1 RARHGSAWR
10 PRGAARLPGAK
21 PEQIVS
27 LSPRLLRGTTPWE
40 PQRTTA
46 KLGAP
51 FGERQASSEPHV
63 LTGASLLGGR
73 GHSAPHGVSSP
84 LRPGMFQRRAW
95 YHAHARTPRWSVNE
109 SRGRIDRRLQAA
121 SGGRS
126 ARRRRATGMGAGLR
140 PRPETGAPARIPEGP
155 RPALAR
161 QGALLR
167 RRAPW

>member
-1 RARHGSAWR
+1 MVGRSSTPNATRAALPPALTSLRRRSFTEST
-10 PRGAARLPGAK
+10 LPG
-21 PEQIVS
+21 PERVQ
-27 LSPRLLRGTTPWE
+27 PRS
-40 PQRTTA
+40 TA
-46 KLGAP
+46 P
-51 FGERQASSEPHV
+51 PPASGRPPRNPHV

-73 GHSAPHGVSSP
+73 RHSAPHGVSSP
-84 LRPGMFQRRAW
+84 LRPGIFQRRAW

-140 PRPETGAPARIPEGP
+140 PRPENGAPTRIPEWP
-155 RPALAR
+155 RPAPAR

-167 RRAPW
+167 RRAP